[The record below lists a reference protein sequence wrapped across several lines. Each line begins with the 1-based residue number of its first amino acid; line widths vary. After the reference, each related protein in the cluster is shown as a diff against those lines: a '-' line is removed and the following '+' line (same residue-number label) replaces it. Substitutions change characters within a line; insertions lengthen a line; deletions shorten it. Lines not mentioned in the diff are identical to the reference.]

1 MYARGEKRWH
11 FIKRREKSRNFNVIK
26 ERWISYR
33 LSNICIIKLMN
44 VQLITRENPF
54 RTTKVKT
61 NFYSS
66 LVDFKLNPF
75 TWLQTTL
82 FTFLPRIDFCELSI
96 VSSNP
101 YFPWIF
107 KLRDIL
113 WSTLLV
119 RNPLF
124 VTTVLL
130 CY

>member
-1 MYARGEKRWH
+1 
-11 FIKRREKSRNFNVIK
+11 
-26 ERWISYR
+26 
-33 LSNICIIKLMN
+33 MN

-101 YFPWIF
+101 YFP
-107 KLRDIL
+107 
-113 WSTLLV
+113 
-119 RNPLF
+119 
-124 VTTVLL
+124 
-130 CY
+130 